1 MSIGVF
7 DSGIGGLT
15 VLAALR
21 AQLPQAD
28 LLYLGDTARV
38 PYGRRSAATVASYA
52 ADCAQWLLD
61 QGCEHL
67 VIACNTASAYG
78 ADAVRSVAAG
88 RPVYEVVGA
97 GVDAACAAGGAGGV
111 AVLATRGTV
120 ASQAYQDALQ
130 QRLPDTEVRAVAC
143 PLLVPLIEEGWYD
156 HAAMDATIQTYL
168 RELDGF
174 DFNRLILGCTHYP
187 LIRERLAQA
196 VGEGVQVIDSA
207 AAIASQLV
215 QAGVSEGSG
224 TSILAFSDDPALSE
238 HAVSRIYPAPVHA
251 LRRLDWDRA

>member
-21 AQLPQAD
+21 AQLPEVD

-38 PYGRRSAATVASYA
+38 PYGRRSAETVASYA
-52 ADCAQWLLD
+52 VDCAQWLLD
-61 QGCEHL
+61 QGCEQL

-78 ADAVRSVAAG
+78 AEAVRAVAGG

-97 GVDAACAAGGAGGV
+97 GVDAACAAGTAGGV

-120 ASQAYQDALQ
+120 ASGAYQQALQ
-130 QRLPDTEVRAVAC
+130 ARLPGTDVRAVAC

-156 HAAMDATIQTYL
+156 HEAMDATIQTYL

-174 DFNRLILGCTHYP
+174 EFNRLILGCTHYP
-187 LIRERLAQA
+187 LIRECLAQA
-196 VGEGVQVIDSA
+196 VGAGVQVIDSA
-207 AAIASQLV
+207 AAVAAQLV
-215 QAGVSEGSG
+215 QAGVADGSG
-224 TSILAFSDDPALSE
+224 TSTLAFSDDPTLSE
-238 HAVSRIYPAPVHA
+238 HAVARIYPAPVHA
-251 LRRLDWDRA
+251 LRRLDWDRT